1 MGTASNIAPGLR
13 RSSSANMTAMKS
25 SAVRQSATSLM
36 ITKTTAKIEQ
46 VISFKFS
53 LISFHLINI
62 LCYRPSIGER

>member
-46 VISFKFS
+46 VISFKFFINKLS
-53 LISFHLINI
+53 LNQYLM
-62 LCYRPSIGER
+62 L